1 MLIGQTFDILEYWL
15 LGRITFNQLLP
26 SIRIKTV
33 ESFDWTANF
42 SLGRR
47 REEIFKSIYERVWWC
62 FRRLIEILDW
72 LKFHDCWLG
81 KFISPFLLLHS
92 LVLHSLICLDS
103 IIIIKIKKENSA
115 NALNFRRL
123 PSKRKGKKVILF
135 LGHIPLLKYCLL
147 WWYNRKNRQS
157 LMLFDISLWVKYE

>member
-47 REEIFKSIYERVWWC
+47 REEIFKSIYERV
-62 FRRLIEILDW
+62 
-72 LKFHDCWLG
+72 
-81 KFISPFLLLHS
+81 
-92 LVLHSLICLDS
+92 
-103 IIIIKIKKENSA
+103 
-115 NALNFRRL
+115 
-123 PSKRKGKKVILF
+123 
-135 LGHIPLLKYCLL
+135 
-147 WWYNRKNRQS
+147 
-157 LMLFDISLWVKYE
+157 